1 MNLDTATTGFLQ
13 DQRSIFTQRTY
24 AMGLRRFLEWAS
36 VKRLEDLDINRATD
50 FARAMKTEGLS
61 PRSITSYLSSLVQ
74 FVYWLRKKAR
84 EEDREPPISA
94 EDFDWLRTQVKD
106 WNSNNKTRKLSRL
119 PREKAVQETVQAVRV
134 DDADNQRLRLVNL
147 RNAALVAMW
156 ISTGCRI
163 SETAAM
169 KRDDLEGNMTAWV
182 RKGKGDKDR
191 LVVFTDEQAWDTLQ
205 MYLAERDKLGYV
217 VNGDEPL
224 FARHDKAA
232 HSKGEILPISTSGM
246 RAALYD
252 IQEKAE
258 IEHFTP
264 HQLRHRG
271 ATQMLNEGVN
281 MAMVQRWL
289 GHENINTTIKIY
301 THLSNESLIEAVRK
315 GG

>member
-1 MNLDTATTGFLQ
+1 MNLETAMTGFLQ
-13 DQRSIFTQRTY
+13 DQRSIFTQHTY
-24 AMGLRRFLEWAS
+24 ATGLKRFLAWAS

-50 FARAMKTEGLS
+50 FARAMKAEGLS

-84 EEDREPPISA
+84 EEDKEPPISA
-94 EDFDWLRTQVKD
+94 EDYEWLRTQVKD
-106 WNSNNKTRKLSRL
+106 WNSKNQTHRLSRL
-119 PREKAVQETVQAVRV
+119 PKEKAVQETVEAILV

-163 SETAAM
+163 SDTATM
-169 KRDDLEGNMTAWV
+169 KRDDLEENMTAWV

-191 LVVFTDEQAWDTLQ
+191 LVVWDDEQAWDTLQ
-205 MYLAERDKLGYV
+205 AYLTERDKLGYV
-217 VNGDEPL
+217 AGADEPL

-252 IQEKAE
+252 IQEKAGVDR
-258 IEHFTP
+258 FTP

-271 ATQMLNEGVN
+271 ATRKLDEGVS

-289 GHENINTTIKIY
+289 GHENITTTIKVY
-301 THLSNESLIEAVRK
+301 AHLSNESLIEAVRK